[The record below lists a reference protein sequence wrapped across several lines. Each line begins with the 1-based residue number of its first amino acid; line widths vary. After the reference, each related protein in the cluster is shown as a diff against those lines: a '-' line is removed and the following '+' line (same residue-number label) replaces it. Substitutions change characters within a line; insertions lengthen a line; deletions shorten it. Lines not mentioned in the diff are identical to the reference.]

1 MRSISGAGNL
11 VAHLVGAKKMF
22 KDIKTAYW
30 GQGYSIMKKVK
41 DGSDT
46 KEDR

>member
-1 MRSISGAGNL
+1 
-11 VAHLVGAKKMF
+11 MF

-46 KEDR
+46 KEDRGKKI